1 MSDYYCLPHLPVIN
15 IIIIV
20 IIIIIIIIIIVI
32 VVKCRW
38 LQFLLLH
45 FWLSEQVYRKA
56 CYCLIREE
64 IHLWWRVFLPVE
76 HKQFIQS
83 KTKKT

>member
-1 MSDYYCLPHLPVIN
+1 MSDYYCLPHLIIV

-20 IIIIIIIIIIVI
+20 IIIIVII
-32 VVKCRW
+32 VKCRW

-45 FWLSEQVYRKA
+45 FWSSEQVYRKA
-56 CYCLIREE
+56 CYCLTREE
-64 IHLWWRVFLPVE
+64 ILLWWRVFLLVE
-76 HKQFIQS
+76 HKKFIQS